1 LRIDWLKIWD
11 TNPNIFIASDWE
23 ECPEDKKRILNLPM
37 QFNYFS
43 SGDLNL
49 RIGIVATSEEYKDE
63 ELLLAGIVWGMR
75 MGNGVRT
82 IIYFVA
88 PNFRPVLLA
97 AMAEIGDPLTLK
109 AVYWREKLTP
119 SLYPVSPN
127 LINQNQFPTKKN
139 ELRPGWDYWRRQ
151 LNPVA
156 YNHLKIIKD
165 YFESLAKRRVRPVM
179 EKNKILYYWGNIEIA
194 EIKRKGNKFEL
205 TTKIKWTRNKN
216 ITRKFLKPGWVDI
229 SGMLNEEFCR
239 AINGIL
245 ELLENMEQNGLLDAK
260 DLLSLILMYDKDV
273 ANYWGEYFEFPWQIS
288 NRKEALDI
296 GNYYFFKSNDQINI
310 LSLILDKPL
319 NKLVNIL
326 LCYNNFKRNYFNRN
340 LHLEQEQV
348 QWNRKIYILC
358 FSNLETEIML
368 SRSWLKMPE
377 NYPVVILPE
386 DWKTEGFRNLV
397 ISK

>member
-139 ELRPGWDYWRRQ
+139 
-151 LNPVA
+151 
-156 YNHLKIIKD
+156 
-165 YFESLAKRRVRPVM
+165 
-179 EKNKILYYWGNIEIA
+179 
-194 EIKRKGNKFEL
+194 
-205 TTKIKWTRNKN
+205 
-216 ITRKFLKPGWVDI
+216 
-229 SGMLNEEFCR
+229 
-239 AINGIL
+239 
-245 ELLENMEQNGLLDAK
+245 
-260 DLLSLILMYDKDV
+260 
-273 ANYWGEYFEFPWQIS
+273 
-288 NRKEALDI
+288 
-296 GNYYFFKSNDQINI
+296 
-310 LSLILDKPL
+310 
-319 NKLVNIL
+319 
-326 LCYNNFKRNYFNRN
+326 
-340 LHLEQEQV
+340 
-348 QWNRKIYILC
+348 
-358 FSNLETEIML
+358 
-368 SRSWLKMPE
+368 
-377 NYPVVILPE
+377 
-386 DWKTEGFRNLV
+386 
-397 ISK
+397 